1 MRCSELIET
10 VDTHTSGEPTRIIL
24 SGIPRLYG
32 ASVREMRDYFKE
44 HYDYIRTR
52 LTYEPRGHAGML
64 CAAVVP
70 PCRPEADFGIFYFD
84 DVQYLDMCGHATI
97 GVGTA
102 LAEIGLVPPEK
113 RERYVLETP
122 AGLVT
127 IRNHYADGAV
137 ESTSIEN
144 VHSYVIDPD
153 MAITVDGVDVH
164 VQVAY
169 GGNVFAILPADPFG
183 LKLVPECCGEMK
195 RLSRLVRAACDER
208 LAANGLPET
217 KITLVQWYHAP
228 LGPDADTRC
237 VHSSGHGSPDRS
249 PGGTGTSAKLA
260 VLHQQGRLEVG
271 EPFAQESI
279 VSGKFVGRI
288 LEVLEEDGHTVI
300 VPEITGQARITGF
313 HKFVFDACDPLVEG
327 FFFAE

>member
-1 MRCSELIET
+1 MRCSEILET

-24 SGIPRLYG
+24 SGIPRLFG
-32 ASVREMRDYFKE
+32 ESVREQRDYFKE

-70 PCRPEADFGIFYFD
+70 PRDPRADFGIFYFD

-102 LAEIGLVPPEK
+102 LAEIGMVPPDK
-113 RERYVLETP
+113 RGCYVLETP

-127 IRNHYADGAV
+127 VRNHWVDGAV
-137 ESTSIEN
+137 ESTAIEN

-153 MAITVDGVDVH
+153 MVIEVDGVKDVH

-169 GGNVFAILPADPFG
+169 GGNVFAILSADLFG
-183 LKLVPECCGEMK
+183 LRLVPENCEEMK
-195 RLSRLVRAACDER
+195 RLSRMVRAACDAQ
-208 LAANGLPET
+208 LAAQGRPEC

-237 VHSSGHGSPDRS
+237 VHSSGYGSPDRS

-260 VLHQQGRLEVG
+260 VLHRQGALAVG
-271 EPFAQESI
+271 QPFAQESI
-279 VSGKFVGRI
+279 VSGKFIGRI
-288 LEVLEEDGHTVI
+288 LQVLEENGNTVI

-313 HKFVFDACDPLVEG
+313 HKFVFDERDPLREG
-327 FFFAE
+327 FFFG